1 MKIGQIVEKVQW
13 CVCPRSHTS
22 THRQHSTALKLLVEA
37 DRNRESGSC
46 VCRLSFHSLVGQ
58 GTRHCRLGSASY
70 RHRNN
75 ESSSVFE
82 IALLSLKCPKAL
94 SVFPSVKKTVRKE
107 VHRENN
113 HVRVCR
119 QQTLAALDRAR
130 IRATAA
136 RSWRLNGRDTKL
148 ISVHSP
154 PHSKHT
160 AFGSYCCLL
169 WEACGLKQMRCVNK
183 KQSFLMLQRA
193 LYIVTAVAGNVWFV
207 FNIMDYMIMFSMCGS
222 GGNGSQHLG

>member
-1 MKIGQIVEKVQW
+1 MCVSSLAHFHTQATFYRPQAACGSRSEQRKWQLRVQAELSQSCGSRHAPLPPRVSFLPTQEQWKFLGLRNSITFVEMSQGFIRFSF
-13 CVCPRSHTS
+13 CEE
-22 THRQHSTALKLLVEA
+22 RQ
-37 DRNRESGSC
+37 
-46 VCRLSFHSLVGQ
+46 
-58 GTRHCRLGSASY
+58 
-70 RHRNN
+70 
-75 ESSSVFE
+75 
-82 IALLSLKCPKAL
+82 
-94 SVFPSVKKTVRKE
+94 RKE

-119 QQTLAALDRAR
+119 QQTLPALGRPR

-148 ISVHSP
+148 ISVHFP

-169 WEACGLKQMRCVNK
+169 WEACGLAQMRCVNK

-193 LYIVTAVAGNVWFV
+193 VYIVTAVAGNVWFI